1 MSNVLIGIIGVILF
15 IGLALAGALF
25 LGPRFQESTQN
36 SQAASIMSSLKQ
48 ATDAAELRM
57 LDLGVQYT
65 PATDASFLTTGGYLK
80 TVPTNA
86 APSARGSS
94 SYDHRIVFNNNIYA
108 DGADEPQNAARF
120 AMTVIGPEDDAV
132 ARGICAAISR
142 TYGEATVPTT
152 TDNFPD
158 HSRTSGCMAANGHN
172 AKRWYIAYSRIRN
185 NTGSNDIPSGWSA
198 GQR

>member
-48 ATDAAELRM
+48 VTDAAELRL
-57 LDLGVQYT
+57 LDLGVQTT
-65 PATDASFLTTGGYLK
+65 PATDASFLTTGGYLR
-80 TVPTNA
+80 TAPINA
-86 APSARGSS
+86 APAARDNVG
-94 SYDHRIVFNNNIYA
+94 YDYKIAFNNNIYA
-108 DGADEPQNAARF
+108 DGAGEPQYAARY
-120 AMTVIGPEDDAV
+120 AMTVVGPEDDSV
-132 ARGICAAISR
+132 AKGICGAISR
-142 TYGEATVPTT
+142 TYGEAVIPST

-158 HSRTSGCMAANGHN
+158 PARPVGCIAANG
-172 AKRWYIAYSRIRN
+172 ASSKRWYIAYSRMRTN
-185 NTGSNDIPSGWSA
+185 AGDANIPSNWTV

>member
-80 TVPTNA
+80 AAPTNA

-94 SYDHRIVFNNNIYA
+94 AYDSRIVFNNNIYA
-108 DGADEPQNAARF
+108 DGAEEPQYAARY
-120 AMTVIGPEDDAV
+120 AMTVIGPEDDSV
-132 ARGICAAISR
+132 AKGICGAIAR
-142 TYGEATVPTT
+142 TYGQSTVPTT

-158 HSRTSGCMAANGHN
+158 PSGALGCMAANG
-172 AKRWYIAYSRIRN
+172 AGGKRLYIAYSRIRN
-185 NTGSNDIPSGWSA
+185 NSGDNNIPSGWSA